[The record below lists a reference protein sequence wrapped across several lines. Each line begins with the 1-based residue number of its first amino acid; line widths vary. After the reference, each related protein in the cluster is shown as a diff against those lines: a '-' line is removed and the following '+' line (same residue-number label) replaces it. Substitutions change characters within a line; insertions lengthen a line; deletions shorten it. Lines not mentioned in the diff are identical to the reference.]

1 MKITN
6 LECPSCAGRLKPME
20 GNDRI
25 LICEYC
31 NSQFVMEDER
41 TINYHIHQ
49 YAPGQLREVHEQGSK
64 RNPFVIG
71 IAAVAVRCV
80 VN

>member
-49 YAPGQLREVHEQGSK
+49 YAPGQLR
-64 RNPFVIG
+64 
-71 IAAVAVRCV
+71 
-80 VN
+80 